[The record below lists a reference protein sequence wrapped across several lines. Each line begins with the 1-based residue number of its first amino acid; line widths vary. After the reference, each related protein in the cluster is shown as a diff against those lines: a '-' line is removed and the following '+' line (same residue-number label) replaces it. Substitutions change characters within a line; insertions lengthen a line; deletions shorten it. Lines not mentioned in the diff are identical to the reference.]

1 MSVFAVSFMMRLW
14 WVSQEPELFDACLD
28 VVLAVMLPPVTSAL
42 FISPLVSTLQSP
54 DCKLGPSNIEHVGCE
69 NLNRLT
75 LEICS
80 QWFRWAL
87 SKVCQVFTWWHQICE
102 VVLVKETLLW
112 LKLVFWWH
120 WSPSHPSI
128 SAQSVRLIGGGGG
141 LGKFLHNIPSSWS
154 KTIWRS
160 DLSLWFITQ
169 LRASQVIIECHKMN
183 F

>member
-1 MSVFAVSFMMRLW
+1 MSECVVFLKMRLW
-14 WVSQEPELFDACLD
+14 WVSQEPVLSVWTVWCLSWCCVGCD
-28 VVLAVMLPPVTSAL
+28 VAPCDLCIIHQSPGLH
-42 FISPLVSTLQSP
+42 SPLTRLQ
-54 DCKLGPSNIEHVGCE
+54 VGALKHRKCGV
-69 NLNRLT
+69 NKIT
-75 LEICS
+75 LETNLFTMI
-80 QWFRWAL
+80 RM

-128 SAQSVRLIGGGGG
+128 SAQGVRLIGGGGG